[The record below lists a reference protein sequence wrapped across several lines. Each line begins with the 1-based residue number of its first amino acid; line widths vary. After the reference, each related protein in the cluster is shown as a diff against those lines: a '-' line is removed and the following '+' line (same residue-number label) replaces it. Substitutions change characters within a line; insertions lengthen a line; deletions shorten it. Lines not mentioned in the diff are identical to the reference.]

1 MKIRERMYKAKTHIN
16 FNRFASAHFF
26 QFLLLSFFPFDF
38 LSRSLLLPSSLAFLL
53 SRSSSFFYFGRVF
66 FILIVFSFFF
76 TVGYTVN
83 PMFLSPW
90 LLLLLLLLFHSRPN
104 RLKMQYSD
112 VRYNAVRWWQCD
124 VWLVYR
130 CIVRCAGYVNVCK
143 SFTKIC
149 QECLSQLNKTK
160 ETHLKHSGITT
171 EHNNQVDF

>member
-1 MKIRERMYKAKTHIN
+1 MHFVCRVAQHSIMKIRERMYKAKTHIN

-112 VRYNAVRWWQCD
+112 VQRCEMMTMWCVACVSLYSSVRW
-124 VWLVYR
+124 LR
-130 CIVRCAGYVNVCK
+130 
-143 SFTKIC
+143 
-149 QECLSQLNKTK
+149 EC
-160 ETHLKHSGITT
+160 
-171 EHNNQVDF
+171 V